1 MANEATQDDE
11 PSLEGPAED
20 ALEEPLT
27 RAERE
32 RDEYLAQYQRALAD
46 YQNLRRRTH
55 EDIQSAVRRERAAL
69 LEEMLTVL
77 DYLDMALA
85 TPCASEDAKAL
96 LFGVQLT
103 RDQLWALLER
113 QGVAPI
119 PPAETF
125 DPEIHQALATVE
137 SDLPPGTIVETV
149 RRGFRVGSG
158 VLRYAHV
165 KVAARRAD
173 AGDEGERAGGAD

>member
-1 MANEATQDDE
+1 MANEAMHDE
-11 PSLEGPAED
+11 EPTLDVGTGEE
-20 ALEEPLT
+20 ALEEPLA

-85 TPCASEDAKAL
+85 APCASEDAKAL

-113 QGVAPI
+113 QGVSPI
-119 PPAETF
+119 PPAESF

-137 SDLPPGTIVETV
+137 SELPPGTIVETV
-149 RRGFRVGSG
+149 RRGFRVGTG
-158 VLRYAHV
+158 VLRYAQV
-165 KVAARRAD
+165 KVATQRGDD
-173 AGDEGERAGGAD
+173 AERARGAD